1 MLIGFLGYFDGPI
14 PYIPKLDEIYV
25 DNRSEFI
32 GIGFGVLIIANA
44 GEFISRQQEKGRLI
58 LQMGSPD
65 NAFAIEA
72 ARQLSSKGWLYDGSL
87 RGAVL
92 TGADLNGAKLFEAN
106 LTGADLRRA
115 NLGGANLCEANL
127 SEATLFEANLCEADL
142 YRAKLN
148 GAKLFEANLTGADL
162 YRATLRGANLCEANL
177 KGADLSETKYNN
189 ETIWPDDFDPVAA
202 QAILL
207 EPEDIPKFPR

>member
-106 LTGADLRRA
+106 LTGA
-115 NLGGANLCEANL
+115 
-127 SEATLFEANLCEADL
+127 
-142 YRAKLN
+142 
-148 GAKLFEANLTGADL
+148 
-162 YRATLRGANLCEANL
+162 NLCEANL